1 MLGSLYESGQDVPQ
15 DHKEAAKLWI
25 NAAEQG
31 NSDAQY
37 NLGVIYKQGK
47 GVLQDYVMAHM
58 FFNIASISGD
68 KDAVEDRDIV
78 TNLMTPSQL
87 EKAQGLAREWMR
99 TH

>member
-1 MLGSLYESGQDVPQ
+1 
-15 DHKEAAKLWI
+15 
-25 NAAEQG
+25 
-31 NSDAQY
+31 
-37 NLGVIYKQGK
+37 VIYKQGK